1 MIKEQNRSGRE
12 YMKVRKVNQK
22 EFWEIR
28 VKQYNEL
35 QWANE
40 KNYLNAIVKAGDFKP
55 NHLVLDVG
63 TGTGIVL
70 HAIAPKVNEIIGLDI
85 SQAMLEHSNWQD
97 NKYFVKRDI
106 REPFFHD
113 SLFDRVVARMV
124 FHHIIEDTQK
134 ASNECYRILKPGG
147 KFILSEG
154 IPPSKEVW
162 EDYIKI
168 FKLKEERITFML
180 EDLAETI
187 KKAGFK
193 NIQTSTF
200 IMPRMSINNWLEKSG
215 LPEKTQDKIF
225 EMHICAPDYFKKA
238 YNMKIIR
245 GDCLIDIKYVILIGE
260 K

>member
-1 MIKEQNRSGRE
+1 MNLRKIEQE
-12 YMKVRKVNQK
+12 EFWKVRA
-22 EFWEIR
+22 
-28 VKQYNEL
+28 KQYNEL

-40 KNYLNAIVKAGDFKP
+40 KNYLNAVVEAGDFKK

-70 HAIAPKVNEIIGLDI
+70 HAIAPKVHEIIGLDI
-85 SQAMLEHSNWQD
+85 SQAMLEHSNWQN

-106 REPFFHD
+106 REPFFYE
-113 SLFDRVVARMV
+113 SVFDRVVARMA

-134 ASNECYRILKPGG
+134 AVDECYRILKPGG

-154 IPPSKEVW
+154 IPPNKQVKN
-162 EDYIKI
+162 DYIEI
-168 FKLKEERITFML
+168 FKLKEERITFMP
-180 EDLAETI
+180 EDLKEMM

-193 NIQTSTF
+193 NIQTSTYV
-200 IMPRMSINNWLEKSG
+200 MPRMSVNNWLEKSG
-215 LPEKTQDKIF
+215 LPSQKQDKIF
-225 EMHICAPDYFKKA
+225 EMHICAADYFKKA

-245 GDCLIDIKYVILIGE
+245 GDCLIDIKYVIIVGE

>member
-1 MIKEQNRSGRE
+1 MNIRKIEQEE
-12 YMKVRKVNQK
+12 YWKVRAQH
-22 EFWEIR
+22 
-28 VKQYNEL
+28 YNEL

-40 KNYLNAIVKAGDFKP
+40 KQYLNAVVEAGDFRP

-85 SQAMLEHSNWQD
+85 SQAMLEHSNWQN

-106 REPFFHD
+106 REPFFHE
-113 SLFDRVVARMV
+113 SVFDRIVARMV
-124 FHHIIEDTQK
+124 FHHIIEDIQK
-134 ASNECYRILKPGG
+134 AADECYRILKLGG

-154 IPPSKEVW
+154 IPPNKQVKK
-162 EDYIKI
+162 DYIEI
-168 FKLKEERITFML
+168 FKLKEKRITFML
-180 EDLAETI
+180 EDLVEMI
-187 KKAGFK
+187 IKAGFR

-200 IMPRMSINNWLEKSG
+200 VMPRMSINNWLEKSG
-215 LPEKTQDKIF
+215 LPAKTQDKIF
-225 EMHICAPDYFKKA
+225 EMHICASDCFKKA

>member
-1 MIKEQNRSGRE
+1 MNIRKIEQE
-12 YMKVRKVNQK
+12 EFWKVRA
-22 EFWEIR
+22 
-28 VKQYNEL
+28 KQYNEL

-40 KNYLNAIVKAGDFKP
+40 KNYLNAVVEAGDFKK

-70 HAIAPKVNEIIGLDI
+70 HAIAPKVHEIIGLDI

-106 REPFFHD
+106 REPFFHE
-113 SLFDRVVARMV
+113 SVFDRVVARMA

-134 ASNECYRILKPGG
+134 AVNECYRILKPGG

-154 IPPSKEVW
+154 IPPNKQVKK
-162 EDYIKI
+162 DYIEI
-168 FKLKEERITFML
+168 FKLKEERITFMP
-180 EDLAETI
+180 EDLAEMMN
-187 KKAGFK
+187 KAGFK
-193 NIQTSTF
+193 NIQTSTYV
-200 IMPRMSINNWLEKSG
+200 MPRMSINNWLEKSG
-215 LPEKTQDKIF
+215 LPSQKQDRIF
-225 EMHICAPDYFKKA
+225 EMHICAKDYFKKA

-245 GDCLIDIKYVILIGE
+245 GDCLIDIKYVILVGE

>member
-1 MIKEQNRSGRE
+1 MNERKIEQE
-12 YMKVRKVNQK
+12 
-22 EFWEIR
+22 EFWKIR
-28 VKQYNEL
+28 AKQYNEL

-40 KNYLNAIVKAGDFKP
+40 KNYLNAVVEAGDFKK

-70 HAIAPKVNEIIGLDI
+70 HAIAPKVHEIIGLDI
-85 SQAMLEHSNWQD
+85 SQAMLENSNWQN

-106 REPFFHD
+106 REPFFHE
-113 SLFDRVVARMV
+113 SVFDRVVARMA
-124 FHHIIEDTQK
+124 FHHIIEDTQN
-134 ASNECYRILKPGG
+134 AVDECYRILKPGG

-154 IPPSKEVW
+154 IPPNKQVKK
-162 EDYIKI
+162 DYIEI

-180 EDLAETI
+180 EDLVEMMN
-187 KKAGFK
+187 KAGFK
-193 NIQTSTF
+193 NIRTSTYV
-200 IMPRMSINNWLEKSG
+200 MPKMSINNWLEKSG
-215 LPEKTQDKIF
+215 LPPQNQDKIF

-245 GDCLIDIKYVILIGE
+245 GDCLIDIKYVIIVGE